1 VSASCVT
8 FRQGD
13 KGLNGDREKEVR
25 LIITGGGTGGHL
37 FPGLAVA
44 REISGRYPRSEILFV
59 TGRRK
64 MESEILSRSGFQQ
77 ASIAVEGIKGRGW
90 KKGMMV
96 AAKLPWSF
104 FQALGIIRRFYPH
117 VVFGV
122 GGYSAGPVCLA
133 AKVMGVP
140 SAIHEQN
147 SFPGLTNRLLCKR
160 VDRVFISFEESR
172 KHFPGGTL
180 LLTGNPIRRE
190 LLAAEGTD
198 REAKGRFTIL
208 VTGGSQGAHAVNAVF
223 VEAMESLKGQGRD
236 VYAIHQAGERDHA
249 WVAEAYR
256 QKALSGEVFPFIHDM
271 AGAYRRADMVVSR
284 AGASTISELA
294 ALGKPSIL
302 VPYPHAANNHQ
313 EANARVLV
321 ERGGAEMFL
330 QKDFTGQG
338 LSDLLMKYMDD
349 KEALERMGRAAKG
362 AGRPE
367 AARVI
372 ADLLADM
379 IRT

>member
-1 VSASCVT
+1 
-8 FRQGD
+8 
-13 KGLNGDREKEVR
+13 
-25 LIITGGGTGGHL
+25 
-37 FPGLAVA
+37 
-44 REISGRYPRSEILFV
+44 
-59 TGRRK
+59 
-64 MESEILSRSGFQQ
+64 
-77 ASIAVEGIKGRGW
+77 
-90 KKGMMV
+90 
-96 AAKLPWSF
+96 
-104 FQALGIIRRFYPH
+104 
-117 VVFGV
+117 
-122 GGYSAGPVCLA
+122 
-133 AKVMGVP
+133 MGVP

-190 LLAAEGTD
+190 LLMKEGMD
-198 REAKGRFTIL
+198 RETKERFTIL

-223 VEAMESLKGQGRD
+223 VESMEALKGQRRD
-236 VYAIHQAGERDHA
+236 VYAIHQAGERDYA
-249 WVAEAYR
+249 WVAEAYQ
-256 QKALSGEVFPFIHDM
+256 QKALPGEVFPFIHDM
-271 AGAYRRADMVVSR
+271 AAAYHRADVVVSR

-349 KEALERMGRAAKG
+349 QEALERMGRAAKE

-367 AARVI
+367 AAQVI